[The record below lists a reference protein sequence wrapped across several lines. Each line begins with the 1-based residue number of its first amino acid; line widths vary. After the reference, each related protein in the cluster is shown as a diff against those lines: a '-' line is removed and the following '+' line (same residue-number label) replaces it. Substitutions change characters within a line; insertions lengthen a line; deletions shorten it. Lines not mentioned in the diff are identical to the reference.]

1 MRVAPQRGLY
11 TRGARELW
19 SGLSKLA
26 TERAAF
32 DAYRPAFQRFLS
44 RFDRPLSDPV
54 LQAGVDAW
62 RKRMDLYAAYT
73 PLGSC
78 KHFNRLAGR
87 ARQFAENVRADYL
100 AGDIYN
106 KMVRF
111 AENEKRKAGRRH
123 WGSRYDAALSAA
135 RTQHEA
141 LGGNVGYATLFA
153 LALAARLTAG
163 YFRRRPLVR
172 GRDTCR
178 DGHHRE
184 RAGRAP
190 LRGGRDGGR
199 SRGRRGV
206 CHPDV
211 EFQSVLG
218 LTGRAYI
225 GHDGIREYFD
235 DAESAWSGT
244 SRSSRSP
251 KPRTGAWRS

>member
-1 MRVAPQRGLY
+1 MGRLLVTVLLGTLVCAAPAAAQAPLKPEDVQRVERAVIELATAKRAAANEVAANEQAALKSLSKCRNKGPGWKRIRAVRVAPQRGLY

-153 LALAARLTAG
+153 
-163 YFRRRPLVR
+163 F
-172 GRDTCR
+172 
-178 DGHHRE
+178 GHS
-184 RAGRAP
+184 
-190 LRGGRDGGR
+190 LRG
-199 SRGRRGV
+199 
-206 CHPDV
+206 
-211 EFQSVLG
+211 
-218 LTGRAYI
+218 
-225 GHDGIREYFD
+225 
-235 DAESAWSGT
+235 
-244 SRSSRSP
+244 
-251 KPRTGAWRS
+251 